1 MVSSEY
7 SKTVDSRHTTNGNRP
22 QRIKTQIISK
32 TDDNGKCLLESNQSE
47 TKLNC
52 QTFVVIIFYDVIV
65 AVAAVYNT
73 TQHSQP

>member
-1 MVSSEY
+1 M
-7 SKTVDSRHTTNGNRP
+7 R
-22 QRIKTQIISK
+22 TQIISK

-73 TQHSQP
+73 TQPALE